1 MMQEKVKDFGQ
12 LATETQIQNTLEALK
27 KNGVEGI
34 VVNTGS
40 KALKRIKELI
50 PEGASVM
57 NGSSVTLETIG
68 FVDYLKSGSHSW
80 NNLHGAI
87 VKETERE
94 KQKEARRESLTSDYY
109 LGSVHALTE
118 EGEFLV
124 ASNTGS
130 QLPHIAFSS
139 PNVILVV
146 GSQKIVPTL
155 EDAMARLKDY
165 VVPLEDKHM
174 RQKYGVGTNLS
185 KILIFRKEVPMNQRT
200 IRMVLVKE
208 KLGF

>member
-1 MMQEKVKDFGQ
+1 MMQVKDFGE

-40 KALKRIKELI
+40 EALKRIEELI

-94 KQKEARRESLTSDYY
+94 KQREARRKSLTADYY

-139 PNVILVV
+139 PNIILVV

-185 KILIFRKEVPMNQRT
+185 KILIFRKEVPINQRT
-200 IRMVLVKE
+200 IRMILVKE

>member
-1 MMQEKVKDFGQ
+1 MMQVKDFGE

-40 KALKRIKELI
+40 EALKRIEELI

-94 KQKEARRESLTSDYY
+94 KQREARRKALSADYY

-139 PNVILVV
+139 PNIILVV

-185 KILIFRKEVPMNQRT
+185 KILIFRKEVPINQRT
-200 IRMVLVKE
+200 IRMILVKE